1 MSVAAVASMISRS
14 SGDRG
19 LIFIAV
25 AMHNIG
31 ICATQRL
38 APISFQ
44 KATAQADEL
53 SPTHA
58 VERELL
64 GWDHGEPGET
74 ILKQWRLSEEIQ
86 AVARYHHDADQ
97 QLDSPHAEAIYSV
110 AIANYLCRR
119 SGRTAITGNNL
130 NPPRNAIFKRLNIG
144 ADLLNILRQ

>member
-1 MSVAAVASMISRS
+1 VPFTRQLFQPNTKVDLFERAARGNHSMSVAAVASMTSRS

-74 ILKQWRLSEEIQ
+74 ILK
-86 AVARYHHDADQ
+86 
-97 QLDSPHAEAIYSV
+97 
-110 AIANYLCRR
+110 
-119 SGRTAITGNNL
+119 
-130 NPPRNAIFKRLNIG
+130 
-144 ADLLNILRQ
+144 